1 MSYTPLNTEQINI
14 MAGNY
19 NPSPVKAYNNQT
31 FAYWERALFQRALS
45 VLDIT
50 LPEKWKGARDFFYF
64 CLFRFGY
71 VGVFEREDYGVIFN
85 PVSLSGYDI
94 YYRPTKAI
102 CANPAFKGLTPELT
116 IGEACEILK
125 LTPDYIGVY
134 DIVQYYAEKLSTLD
148 NAINMSL
155 INCKFGYLLAAK
167 NKQASESLKKALTLL
182 NKGEPAVIVDQ
193 KVQND
198 PNDKTM
204 PWQFI
209 DRGNLKES
217 YLTTQQLADAQTLL
231 HAFDTEIGIPT
242 LPIEKR
248 ERMITDEAR
257 SKEIESGC
265 RLNVW
270 LECFNNSAIAVNKRY
285 GLNISAKESF
295 ELERGSSDETDDD
308 WTI

>member
-1 MSYTPLNTEQINI
+1 MYAPLNAEQINI
-14 MAGNY
+14 LAGNY

-31 FAYWERALFQRALS
+31 FAFWERALFQRALS

-50 LPEKWKGARDFFYF
+50 LPDSWKEARDFFYF
-64 CLFRFGY
+64 CLFRYGY
-71 VGVFEREDYGVIFN
+71 VGVFDHSNYGVIFN
-85 PVSLSGYDI
+85 PVTLSGYDL
-94 YYRPTKAI
+94 YYRPTKAL
-102 CANPAFKGLTPELT
+102 CANPAFNTSLELE
-116 IGEACEILK
+116 IGKDCEILK

-134 DIVQYYAEKLSTLD
+134 DIVEYYAEKLSTLD

-167 NKQASESLKKALTLL
+167 NKQASESLKKALDLL
-182 NKGEPAVIVDQ
+182 NKGLPAVIVDQ

-198 PNDKTM
+198 PNDKTI

-209 DRGNLKES
+209 NRGNLKDS
-217 YLTTQQLADAQTLL
+217 YLTTQQLQDAQTLL
-231 HAFDTEIGIPT
+231 KNFDTEIGIPT
-242 LPIEKR
+242 LPVEKK

-270 LECFNNSAIAVNKRY
+270 LDCFNNSAIKVNERF

-295 ELERGSSDETDDD
+295 KLERGASDETNDDRA
-308 WTI
+308 I